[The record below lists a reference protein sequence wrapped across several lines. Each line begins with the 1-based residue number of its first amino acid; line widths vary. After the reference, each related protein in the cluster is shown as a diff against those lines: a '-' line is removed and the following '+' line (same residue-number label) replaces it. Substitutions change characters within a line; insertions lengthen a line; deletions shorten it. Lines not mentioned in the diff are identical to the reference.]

1 MAFNVGD
8 IVRKNGTVQ
17 KYKVLEVVGS
27 EYKVQYEPLTAVDVI
42 LEFKESVL
50 ELAS

>member
-8 IVRKNGTVQ
+8 IVRKIGKTQ
-17 KYKVLEVVGS
+17 KYKVKEVVGV
-27 EYKVQYEPLTAVDVI
+27 EYKVQYEPLTAPDVV
-42 LEFKESVL
+42 LEFKESEL